1 MIKLTNIL
9 QEITVG
15 VNLNNE
21 FTKLANKFGDFEENN
36 ITTHLTSELV
46 GSMFQPLFNFLKTK
60 DEHRIKIGDNTAVF
74 YIGRNNDIVL
84 EIL

>member
-9 QEITVG
+9 QEITFG
-15 VNLNNE
+15 VNFDNE
-21 FTKLANKFGDFEENN
+21 FEKLVNKFGEFEENN
-36 ITTHLTSELV
+36 ITTHLTSELI
-46 GSMFQPLFNFLKTK
+46 GPKFQQLFNFLKTK
-60 DEHRIKIGDNTAVF
+60 DEYRIKINDRTAVF